1 MIGKDKDRISLYL
14 DKDFIKYID
23 GIIKKY
29 NYSSRSDF
37 FKIAAEN
44 LAADRALQENATAI
58 SRRLAYEINKNG
70 KENSKRISQGF
81 FRYAVQ
87 LEMLMRVVARIL
99 GEDEVDIEKI
109 RKDSIRN
116 VYHTKG
122 RVNMEEILKD
132 YQYKKNTE
140 DDYDYNYDYI
150 YDDEYNY

>member
-37 FKIAAEN
+37 FKIAGEN

-70 KENSKRISQGF
+70 KENSKRIIQST
-81 FRYAVQ
+81 R
-87 LEMLMRVVARIL
+87 
-99 GEDEVDIEKI
+99 
-109 RKDSIRN
+109 RN
-116 VYHTKG
+116 RNFNK
-122 RVNMEEILKD
+122 RN
-132 YQYKKNTE
+132 
-140 DDYDYNYDYI
+140 
-150 YDDEYNY
+150 

>member
-44 LAADRALQENATAI
+44 PAADRAIQENTTAI
-58 SRRLAYEINKNG
+58 SRRLACENNKNG

-132 YQYKKNTE
+132 YEYKKKSYE
-140 DDYDYNYDYI
+140 DDYFDDDDFI
-150 YDDEYNY
+150 FDDEY

>member
-1 MIGKDKDRISLYL
+1 MIGEDKIRISLYL
-14 DKDFIKYID
+14 DKDFVKNVD
-23 GIIKKY
+23 EVIKKY
-29 NYSSRSDF
+29 DYTSRSDF
-37 FKIAAEN
+37 FKIAGEN

-132 YQYKKNTE
+132 YEYKKKSYE
-140 DDYDYNYDYI
+140 DDYFDDDDFI
-150 YDDEYNY
+150 FDDEY

>member
-1 MIGKDKDRISLYL
+1 MIGEDKVRISLYL
-14 DKDFIKYID
+14 DRDFVKHID
-23 GIIKKY
+23 ETIKKY

-37 FKIAAEN
+37 FKIAGEN

-87 LEMLMRVVARIL
+87 LEMLMRVVAKIL
-99 GEDEVDIEKI
+99 GATDVDIDKI

-116 VYHTKG
+116 VYYTKG

-132 YQYKKNTE
+132 YEYKKQSSYV
-140 DDYDYNYDYI
+140 DDFEYDYDYI
-150 YDDEYNY
+150 YDDD

>member
-1 MIGKDKDRISLYL
+1 MIGEDKVRISLYL
-14 DKDFIKYID
+14 DRDIVKHID
-23 GIIKKY
+23 ETIKKY

-37 FKIAAEN
+37 FKIAGEN

-87 LEMLMRVVARIL
+87 LEMLMRVVAKIL
-99 GEDEVDIEKI
+99 GATDVDIDKI

-116 VYHTKG
+116 VYYTKG

-132 YQYKKNTE
+132 YEYKKRSSYV
-140 DDYDYNYDYI
+140 DDFEYDYDYI
-150 YDDEYNY
+150 YDDE

>member
-81 FRYAVQ
+81 FRYAVK

-132 YQYKKNTE
+132 YEYKKKSYE
-140 DDYDYNYDYI
+140 DDYFDDDDFI
-150 YDDEYNY
+150 FDDEY

>member
-37 FKIAAEN
+37 FKIAGEN

-116 VYHTKG
+116 VYYTKG

-132 YQYKKNTE
+132 YEYKKKSYE
-140 DDYDYNYDYI
+140 DDYFDDDDFI
-150 YDDEYNY
+150 FDDEY

>member
-132 YQYKKNTE
+132 YEYKKKLYE
-140 DDYDYNYDYI
+140 DDYFDDDDFI
-150 YDDEYNY
+150 FDDEY

>member
-37 FKIAAEN
+37 FKIAGEN

-132 YQYKKNTE
+132 YEYKKKSYE
-140 DDYDYNYDYI
+140 DDYFDDDDFI
-150 YDDEYNY
+150 FDDEY

>member
-132 YQYKKNTE
+132 YEYKKKSYE
-140 DDYDYNYDYI
+140 DDYFDDDDFI
-150 YDDEYNY
+150 FDDEY

>member
-37 FKIAAEN
+37 FKIAGEN

-132 YQYKKNTE
+132 YEYKKKSYV
-140 DDYDYNYDYI
+140 DDYFDDDDFI
-150 YDDEYNY
+150 FDDEY

>member
-1 MIGKDKDRISLYL
+1 MIGEDKIRISLYL
-14 DKDFIKYID
+14 DKDFVKNVD
-23 GIIKKY
+23 EVIKKY
-29 NYSSRSDF
+29 GYASRSDF
-37 FKIAAEN
+37 FKIAGEN

-99 GEDEVDIEKI
+99 GATDVDIDKI

-116 VYHTKG
+116 VYYTKG

>member
-29 NYSSRSDF
+29 NYSSRSNF

-132 YQYKKNTE
+132 YEYKKKSYE
-140 DDYDYNYDYI
+140 DDYFDDDDFI
-150 YDDEYNY
+150 FDDEY

>member
-116 VYHTKG
+116 VYQTKG

-132 YQYKKNTE
+132 YEYKKKSYE
-140 DDYDYNYDYI
+140 DDYFDDDDFI
-150 YDDEYNY
+150 FDDEY

>member
-1 MIGKDKDRISLYL
+1 MIGKDKERISLYL

-132 YQYKKNTE
+132 YEYKKKSYE
-140 DDYDYNYDYI
+140 DDYFDDDDFI
-150 YDDEYNY
+150 FDDEY

>member
-23 GIIKKY
+23 GIFKKY

-132 YQYKKNTE
+132 YEYKKKSYE
-140 DDYDYNYDYI
+140 DDYFDDDDFI
-150 YDDEYNY
+150 FDDEY

>member
-1 MIGKDKDRISLYL
+1 MIGKEKDRISLYL

-132 YQYKKNTE
+132 YEYKKKSYE
-140 DDYDYNYDYI
+140 DDYFDDDDFI
-150 YDDEYNY
+150 FDDEY

>member
-1 MIGKDKDRISLYL
+1 MIGEDTVRISLYL
-14 DKDFIKYID
+14 DRDFVKHID
-23 GIIKKY
+23 ETIKKY

-87 LEMLMRVVARIL
+87 LEMLMRVVAKIL
-99 GEDEVDIEKI
+99 GATDVDIDKI

-116 VYHTKG
+116 VYYTKG

-132 YQYKKNTE
+132 YEYKKQSSYV
-140 DDYDYNYDYI
+140 DDFEYDYDYI
-150 YDDEYNY
+150 YDDE

>member
-29 NYSSRSDF
+29 NYSARSDF

-132 YQYKKNTE
+132 YEYKKKSYE
-140 DDYDYNYDYI
+140 DDYFDDDDFI
-150 YDDEYNY
+150 FDDEY

>member
-1 MIGKDKDRISLYL
+1 MIGEDKVRISLYL
-14 DKDFIKYID
+14 DRDFVKHID
-23 GIIKKY
+23 ETIKKY

-37 FKIAAEN
+37 FKIAGEN

-87 LEMLMRVVARIL
+87 LEMLMRVVAKIL
-99 GEDEVDIEKI
+99 GATDVDIDKI

-116 VYHTKG
+116 VYYTKG

-132 YQYKKNTE
+132 YEYKKQSSYV
-140 DDYDYNYDYI
+140 DDYDYDYDYI
-150 YDDEYNY
+150 YDDD

>member
-44 LAADRALQENATAI
+44 LAADRVLQENATAI

-132 YQYKKNTE
+132 YEYKKKSYE
-140 DDYDYNYDYI
+140 DDYFDDDDFI
-150 YDDEYNY
+150 FDDEY

>member
-1 MIGKDKDRISLYL
+1 MIGKDKDRISLNL

-132 YQYKKNTE
+132 YEYKKKSYE
-140 DDYDYNYDYI
+140 DDYFDDDDFI
-150 YDDEYNY
+150 FDDEY

>member
-132 YQYKKNTE
+132 YEYKKKSYE
-140 DDYDYNYDYI
+140 DDYFDDDEFI
-150 YDDEYNY
+150 FDDEY